1 MGSKSRFGYFSIPP
15 SHTAAKTDFCKK
27 KPLKTSDGRV
37 MTSNRNIFSGITS
50 SGILKKTFFSVPK
63 SIYQDDPYIKHNES
77 AKEDTQ
83 NKNT

>member
-63 SIYQDDPYIKHNES
+63 SIYQDDPYIKHN
-77 AKEDTQ
+77 
-83 NKNT
+83 

>member
-37 MTSNRNIFSGITS
+37 MTVNRNIFSGTTS
-50 SGILKKTFFSVPK
+50 SGILKKSFFSVPK
-63 SIYQDDPYIKHNES
+63 SIYQDDPYIKQNES
-77 AKEDTQ
+77 ANEQ
-83 NKNT
+83 NQSKST